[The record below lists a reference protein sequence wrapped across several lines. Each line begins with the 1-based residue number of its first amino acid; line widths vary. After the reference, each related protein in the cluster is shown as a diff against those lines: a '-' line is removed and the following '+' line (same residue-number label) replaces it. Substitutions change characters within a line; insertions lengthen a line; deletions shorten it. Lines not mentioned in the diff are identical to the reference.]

1 MAGLKRCKDDQ
12 DGPVMESGR
21 QQEALQPA
29 RKWHWMS
36 SDSSNQ
42 SDTSNHNRS
51 DSDFVEDTSDED
63 EVVIEFIFTYT
74 LVYKNS
80 CPGVGLIVG
89 YEEDFCTG
97 EIQNIVEEKG
107 AAVKLMERCCV
118 KRKDDVYKWLQVE
131 GQAVVALVLVDSK
144 LVILAV
150 RCHQGMDASG
160 LWWVQYMQSLVH
172 TLIQRDVF
180 PVSWYKKICPAE
192 KGV

>member
-1 MAGLKRCKDDQ
+1 ML
-12 DGPVMESGR
+12 
-21 QQEALQPA
+21 
-29 RKWHWMS
+29 
-36 SDSSNQ
+36 SDPSNQ

-80 CPGVGLIVG
+80 CPGVGLIIG

-118 KRKDDVYKWLQVE
+118 KHKDDVYKWLQVE

-150 RCHQGMDASG
+150 RCHQGMDGFSTCK
-160 LWWVQYMQSLVH
+160 V
-172 TLIQRDVF
+172 
-180 PVSWYKKICPAE
+180 
-192 KGV
+192 